1 MESGEVSAEEAGEE
15 LPDFVVE
22 EGLVE
27 IYEPPP
33 VYTPTVTYSSSNG
46 SELTTTSTSSSAVV
60 DSSVA
65 SDPTSVLAIGSS
77 TSRWME
83 TISIDTTTV
92 TLTTVTTTETYTDY
106 TTTETCTDAVC
117 VSTTNA
123 TGTHD
128 NVTVGQPSSATT
140 VTTAT
145 SVVEAECA
153 SGGWSGL
160 GDWCIVE
167 ASDDDDSDHVSFQ
180 LTAST
185 DIRIDAETNLTDEG
199 WDSASAYGDPY
210 IYLHYDTDTD
220 EGAHSGDMSEI
231 TVGNL
236 IEADDDGGADCVG
249 AACWNIP
256 SGATD
261 PDEWPNVD
269 LANGDPVID
278 NVSDSW
284 DSRIER
290 TLGVG
295 DYVLRASAYDEDTG
309 GWYRLTILEDD

>member
-1 MESGEVSAEEAGEE
+1 
-15 LPDFVVE
+15 
-22 EGLVE
+22 
-27 IYEPPP
+27 
-33 VYTPTVTYSSSNG
+33 
-46 SELTTTSTSSSAVV
+46 
-60 DSSVA
+60 
-65 SDPTSVLAIGSS
+65 
-77 TSRWME
+77 ME
-83 TISIDTTTV
+83 TLSIDTTTV
-92 TLTTVTTTETYTDY
+92 TLTTVTTTQTYTDY
-106 TTTETCTDAVC
+106 TVNTACTDGAC
-117 VSTTNA
+117 VSTTNV

-128 NVTVGQPSSATT
+128 TVTVANPSSATA

-145 SVVEAECA
+145 SVVEAECS
-153 SGGWSGL
+153 SGGWTGM

-199 WDSASAYGDPY
+199 WDLASDYGDPY
-210 IYLHYDTDTD
+210 IYLYYDTDTD

-231 TVGNL
+231 TVGTL
-236 IEADDDGGADCVG
+236 IESDDDGGADCVG

-269 LANGDPVID
+269 LANGSPVIN

-290 TLGVG
+290 TLDVG

-309 GWYRLTILEDD
+309 GWYRLTIGVDD